1 MIYAEILAG
10 GKGTRMGNTEMPKQ
24 FLKIGNKPIIV
35 HTLERF
41 LLCSRIDKIIVI
53 TPSKWI
59 AHTEDL
65 INKYIPLEIKNKIHI
80 CEGGNDRNES
90 IMKGIKY
97 IHHTFG
103 QNDDDII
110 VTHDAVRPFLTHR
123 IIDENID
130 MAIKFGATD
139 TVVPAFDT
147 IVESIDNN
155 IISDIPR
162 RDFMYQGQTP
172 QSFNIKTLVELYN
185 SLSDEEKMFL
195 TDAAKIFVVK
205 GKNVRLVNG
214 EVFNMKITTPYDLK
228 IANALLKDDLNDK

>member
-24 FLKIGNKPIIV
+24 FLKIGDKPIII
-35 HTLERF
+35 HTVETF
-41 LLCSRIDKIIVI
+41 LLNTRFDKIII
-53 TPSKWI
+53 TTPKQWI
-59 AHTEDL
+59 QHTNDL
-65 INKYIPLEIKNKIHI
+65 INKYIPKNLIDNIVI
-80 CEGGNDRNES
+80 CAGGSDRNES
-90 IMKGIKY
+90 IMSGIRY
-97 IHHTFG
+97 IEENFG
-103 QNDDDII
+103 INDEDII

-123 IIDENID
+123 IINDNID
-130 MAIKFGATD
+130 ATLEFGACD

-147 IVESIDNN
+147 IVESVDGD

-172 QSFNIKTLVELYN
+172 QSFNIKELTNLYN
-185 SLSDEEKMFL
+185 SLSNDEKQIL

-205 GKNVRLVNG
+205 GKHVKLVQG

-228 IANALLKDDLNDK
+228 LANALVRDEINDK